1 MKQPVVRSFLGAVLV
16 GMSAFGSLAETYY
29 WAGGDSW
36 NLYSNPDNWRSGS
49 ADGDV
54 APSCPGAADSLGKL
68 PWKNMLFD
76 LGGGEE
82 SLVHGIR
89 LRIGMRPI
97 FPSPTER

>member
-1 MKQPVVRSFLGAVLV
+1 MKPVVSGEVNILGVRTVMKQPVVRSFLGAALV
-16 GMSAFGSLAETYY
+16 GMGAFLSHAETYY

-76 LGGGEE
+76 LGGG
-82 SLVHGIR
+82 
-89 LRIGMRPI
+89 
-97 FPSPTER
+97 